1 MRGRYVDRKYAMCV
15 MTKGEEHDERKEVRE
30 GAAFSPSHWRH
41 WQSVE
46 RRRRA
51 CSSRLSQPEG
61 GREGEKAVAALG
73 VGSLGMRSSEL
84 EGGWVVGGGPG
95 LG

>member
-1 MRGRYVDRKYAMCV
+1 MMKGRKC
-15 MTKGEEHDERKEVRE
+15 GRE
-30 GAAFSPSHWRH
+30 GAAFSLSHWRH

-61 GREGEKAVAALG
+61 GREGEEKAAVALG

-84 EGGWVVGGGPG
+84 GRVSPG